1 MLVDNPSFSY
11 SRCISFYLFAPFFA
25 SSDEI
30 FTIKGHN
37 AFSNMFYVACCEAKL
52 LLHFEHSQLNN
63 KRSAQN
69 YIWFS
74 TSQISIE
81 FLKKIKLYV
90 DHV

>member
-1 MLVDNPSFSY
+1 MLFDNPSFSY
-11 SRCISFYLFAPFFA
+11 CRCISFYLLAPFSA

-37 AFSNMFYVACCEAKL
+37 VFSNMFYVACCEAKL
-52 LLHFEHSQLNN
+52 VLHFERSQLNN

-74 TSQISIE
+74 TSQISIA
-81 FLKKIKLYV
+81 FLRIFRVYV